1 MKDISLKAESRII
14 VDQRAVIR
22 DNLAHMNEEM
32 SHYTGLILVSGID
45 SPGITQSLFDTLAPF
60 AITVL
65 DIEQV
70 VIRDRL
76 ILTVLISLNPAHADA
91 IEEDLQACAAS
102 LSIDIAT
109 SFQEQGQSTIAAKSG
124 LVHVVALGN
133 PLSPTAIAAIASA
146 IASQGGNIERIQRT
160 ASYPI
165 TAIEF
170 IVSGANQLSIRQ
182 CLAEVTTNHSVDIAV
197 SPGGLMRWAKKLVVM
212 DVDSTLIQQEVIEL
226 LAAKAGA
233 QVEVTAI
240 TDSAMRGE
248 IDFEQS
254 LIARVALLKGLQST
268 VIQEV
273 QKEIVLT
280 PGARTLVQTLHT
292 LGHSV
297 ALVSGGFTEVIKP
310 IVEDLKIHHY
320 RANSLEIIDGKL
332 TGKVAGPIIDRAAK
346 ATALREFAALE
357 GVTLE
362 QTIAIGDGAN
372 DLDMISIAGLGI
384 AFNAKPAVKAA
395 ADSSVSAPY
404 LDSVLYLL
412 GITREEVEEAGA
424 KRK

>member
-1 MKDISLKAESRII
+1 
-14 VDQRAVIR
+14 
-22 DNLAHMNEEM
+22 M
-32 SHYTGLILVSGID
+32 SDEKSQFTGLILVSGID

-70 VIRDRL
+70 VIRERL
-76 ILTVLISLNPAHADA
+76 ILTVLIALNPAHAQS
-91 IEEDLQACAAS
+91 IEEDLEACAQK
-102 LSIDIAT
+102 LGVDIAT

-133 PLSPTAIAAIASA
+133 PLAPTTIAAIAAA
-146 IASQGGNIERIQRT
+146 IATRGGNIERIHRT

-170 IVSGANQLSIRQ
+170 IVSGADQKEIRQ
-182 CLAEVTTNHSVDIAV
+182 CLAEVTLTHSVDIAV

-212 DVDSTLIQQEVIEL
+212 DVDSTLIQQEVIDL
-226 LAAKAGA
+226 LAQKAGA
-233 QVEVTAI
+233 QDQVKEI
-240 TDSAMRGE
+240 TEAAMRGE
-248 IDFEQS
+248 MDFAES
-254 LIARVALLKGLQST
+254 LKARVALLAGLPES
-268 VIQEV
+268 VIAEV
-273 QKEIVLT
+273 RSEISLT
-280 PGARTLVQTLHT
+280 PGARTLVKTLHQ

-297 ALVSGGFTEVIKP
+297 AVVSGGFTAVIEPLIKELG
-310 IVEDLKIHHY
+310 ISHY
-320 RANSLEIIDGKL
+320 RANTLEIVDGKL
-332 TGKVAGPIIDRAAK
+332 SGKVLEPIIDRAAK
-346 ATALREFAALE
+346 ATALQDFAKIE
-357 GVTLE
+357 GVALE

-424 KRK
+424 QRK

>member
-1 MKDISLKAESRII
+1 
-14 VDQRAVIR
+14 
-22 DNLAHMNEEM
+22 M
-32 SHYTGLILVSGID
+32 SDEKSQFTGLILVSGID

-70 VIRDRL
+70 VIRERL
-76 ILTVLISLNPAHADA
+76 ILTVLIALNPAHAQS
-91 IEEDLQACAAS
+91 IEEDLDACAQK
-102 LSIDIAT
+102 LGVDIAT

-133 PLSPTAIAAIASA
+133 PLAPTTIAAIAAA
-146 IASQGGNIERIQRT
+146 IATRGGNIERIHRT

-170 IVSGANQLSIRQ
+170 TVSGADQKEIRQ
-182 CLAEVTTNHSVDIAV
+182 CLAEVTLTHSVDIAV

-212 DVDSTLIQQEVIEL
+212 DVDSTLIQQEVIDL
-226 LAAKAGA
+226 LAQKAGA
-233 QVEVTAI
+233 QDQVKEI
-240 TDSAMRGE
+240 TEAAMRGE
-248 IDFEQS
+248 LDFAES
-254 LIARVALLKGLQST
+254 LKARVALLAGLPES
-268 VIQEV
+268 VIAEV
-273 QKEIVLT
+273 RSEISLT
-280 PGARTLVQTLHT
+280 PGARTLVKTLHQ

-297 ALVSGGFTEVIKP
+297 AVVSGGFTAVIEPLIKELG
-310 IVEDLKIHHY
+310 ISHY
-320 RANSLEIIDGKL
+320 RANTLEIVDGKL
-332 TGKVAGPIIDRAAK
+332 TGKVLEPIIDRAAK
-346 ATALREFAALE
+346 ATALQDFAKIE
-357 GVTLE
+357 GVQLE

-424 KRK
+424 QRK